1 MSLDIDIE
9 RLRIILNIKGNKLS
23 SSELDVFIDK
33 MRKESSFLQIDTL
46 NVYNGIRYIGRIV
59 DEKFSN
65 FTILIFEEGYCYV
78 GSMNNNFPNGFGKFY
93 YPDGSYY
100 EGMWLNG
107 YKNGVG
113 KYFTDNKYIIT
124 EWAMGL
130 KEGDG
135 IIKSCEN
142 NNILYRVEYKF
153 DVEISRISS
162 DDYNNNVELFNV
174 YNSNYNKET
183 EKIYELYKKR
193 IEELEERIYNS
204 NKYTSKL
211 FDHLSY
217 ITDKYNDQ
225 TKKDNTT
232 IENLKSKLDRSE
244 SISIDMSRLMLN
256 SNTIILQ
263 KTSEIDRIN
272 KRIVNLMKSNESLNN
287 ENIELI
293 DRNKILDTDAKN
305 FENLLYEKEEHFY
318 DINEINKKV
327 IEDLKKEIINL
338 KRAIDEIRNENI
350 DSSNV
355 QNTLS
360 NNINS
365 SNQMDNE
372 NNICKICKE
381 NSKDVVLVPCHHL
394 AACNDCYN
402 HMIEHD
408 DLIYCPIC
416 SREVVESIQIFL

>member
-162 DDYNNNVELFNV
+162 DDYNTNVELFNV

-183 EKIYELYKKR
+183 
-193 IEELEERIYNS
+193 
-204 NKYTSKL
+204 
-211 FDHLSY
+211 
-217 ITDKYNDQ
+217 
-225 TKKDNTT
+225 
-232 IENLKSKLDRSE
+232 
-244 SISIDMSRLMLN
+244 
-256 SNTIILQ
+256 
-263 KTSEIDRIN
+263 
-272 KRIVNLMKSNESLNN
+272 
-287 ENIELI
+287 
-293 DRNKILDTDAKN
+293 
-305 FENLLYEKEEHFY
+305 
-318 DINEINKKV
+318 
-327 IEDLKKEIINL
+327 
-338 KRAIDEIRNENI
+338 
-350 DSSNV
+350 
-355 QNTLS
+355 
-360 NNINS
+360 
-365 SNQMDNE
+365 
-372 NNICKICKE
+372 
-381 NSKDVVLVPCHHL
+381 
-394 AACNDCYN
+394 
-402 HMIEHD
+402 
-408 DLIYCPIC
+408 
-416 SREVVESIQIFL
+416 